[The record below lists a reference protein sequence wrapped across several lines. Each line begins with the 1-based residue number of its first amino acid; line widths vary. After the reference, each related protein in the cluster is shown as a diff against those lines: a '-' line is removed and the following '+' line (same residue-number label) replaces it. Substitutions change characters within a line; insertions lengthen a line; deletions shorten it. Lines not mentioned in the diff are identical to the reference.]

1 MRKTLLI
8 TEVAALARKLQ
19 KFSADIKSTDFLP
32 PVLLG
37 AGASE
42 LEALMNNVPDESSAG
57 GVPSSTR
64 STKSDG
70 QGADFVVD
78 SEDRH
83 PLTGALSAQQQARIT
98 QLLGAWEEPHHVDKA
113 NDEGISINAILQFRR
128 ALACLNTPFLF
139 SNAFGLANTRS
150 ACVESSQNVYHRLSA
165 HNGDEG
171 TLSFQLLALLGV
183 EEGGGLDQTKLKEL
197 IRLFRPERDGSLDT
211 LAFVKSIDQ
220 VYREIRLLRASVANS
235 S

>member
-8 TEVAALARKLQ
+8 TEVSALARKLQ
-19 KFSADIKSTDFLP
+19 KYSTNIKSTEFLP
-32 PVLLG
+32 PALSG
-37 AGASE
+37 PSASE

-57 GVPSSTR
+57 GLPSGR
-64 STKSDG
+64 STKSDNHT
-70 QGADFVVD
+70 ADFVVNPD
-78 SEDRH
+78 DRH

-98 QLLGAWEEPHHVDKA
+98 QLLGAWEEPRHADKA
-113 NDEGISINAILQFRR
+113 KQEGISINAILQFRR

-139 SNAFGLANTRS
+139 SNAFGLASTREG
-150 ACVESSQNVYHRLSA
+150 CVESAQKVFQRLSA
-165 HNGDEG
+165 HGGDHN

-183 EEGGGLDQTKLKEL
+183 EEGGGLDQIKLKEL
-197 IRLFRPERDGSLDT
+197 IRLFRPERDGSLDV

>member
-8 TEVAALARKLQ
+8 TEVSALAQ
-19 KFSADIKSTDFLP
+19 KMQKYSTNIKITEFLP
-32 PVLLG
+32 PALSGPGV
-37 AGASE
+37 SE
-42 LEALMNNVPDESSAG
+42 LEALMNNVPDESSVG
-57 GVPSSTR
+57 GLPSAR
-64 STKSDG
+64 STKSDS
-70 QGADFVVD
+70 QAADFVVNPD
-78 SEDRH
+78 DRH

-98 QLLGAWEEPHHVDKA
+98 QLLGAWEEPRHADKA
-113 NDEGISINAILQFRR
+113 KQEGISINAILQFRR

-139 SNAFGLANTRS
+139 SSAFGLANTREG
-150 ACVESSQNVYHRLSA
+150 CVESAQKVYQRLSA
-165 HNGDEG
+165 HSGDAN

-183 EEGGGLDQTKLKEL
+183 EEGGGLDQIKLKEL
-197 IRLFRPERDGSLDT
+197 IRLFRPERDGSLDV